1 MLRVVPLQR
10 VVLAEDAYF
19 PTTPLLPLTPI
30 CEPLVRGRFVEKAPD
45 IQPVLSR
52 DRFDVLVLKLES
64 LESPSS
70 AMRRDDASAR
80 LWKYSISPCR
90 STWKIGFDER
100 TEIRMHGH
108 RPRQLPC
115 P

>member
-1 MLRVVPLQR
+1 MP
-10 VVLAEDAYF
+10 YF
-19 PTTPLLPLTPI
+19 PTTPHLPLTPI
-30 CEPLVRGRFVEKAPD
+30 SELLVRGRFVEKAPD

-90 STWKIGFDER
+90 SQRVFTSRSRALTLVATQVNPSLG
-100 TEIRMHGH
+100 
-108 RPRQLPC
+108 L
-115 P
+115 